1 MGNYW
6 VSTKPQNK
14 TTKNPKRNNNHKT
27 LESQYFSR
35 PKPQSEELVCQEEIS
50 PWIWEEVTT
59 LLRSKL
65 KSSLDS
71 VFGLWGQNMIH
82 ASVKLQN
89 CSLDVSNIWM
99 LDVHQI
105 AERITVSSASFQVMW
120 TRLMIHFGGIG

>member
-1 MGNYW
+1 
-6 VSTKPQNK
+6 
-14 TTKNPKRNNNHKT
+14 
-27 LESQYFSR
+27 
-35 PKPQSEELVCQEEIS
+35 
-50 PWIWEEVTT
+50 
-59 LLRSKL
+59 
-65 KSSLDS
+65 
-71 VFGLWGQNMIH
+71 MIH